1 MSKEN
6 IKDKKAIV
14 KKVLKITG
22 NVLVYLLMAIAMF
35 VLVISITSKKDSDG
49 TATVFGYQ
57 LRFVQS
63 DSMEECELT
72 DVSNF
77 EIKSIRVKSCVF
89 VDVAPE
95 SEEEKAEWYKSLKV
109 GDVLTFKYVYS
120 RQETI
125 THRIVNI
132 EEKTTGGYIIT
143 LEGDNKN
150 AETDLMQQTID
161 TSLTDSPNYIIGKV
175 TGQSYV
181 LGLLVYAFK
190 TPVGIVCLIIIPCL
204 IIIAFEV
211 IRLVKVFGKDKK
223 EKLQAEKK
231 KQDDEIEE
239 LKRQLAELQNKKND
253 TVPVEV
259 SETPPVEKPI
269 VVPEPPVE
277 TPIVV
282 SETPPTEIK
291 EDVSH
296 SETTESTVKDTEP
309 IIENT
314 EKNKPVEGEE

>member
-1 MSKEN
+1 MMSKEN
-6 IKDKKAIV
+6 MKDKKAIV

-72 DVSNF
+72 DVSKF

-132 EEKTTGGYIIT
+132 EEKITGGYIIT

-211 IRLVKVFGKDKK
+211 MRLVKVFGKDKK

-239 LKRQLAELQNKKND
+239 LKRQLAELQNMKND

-259 SETPPVEKPI
+259 P
-269 VVPEPPVE
+269 
-277 TPIVV
+277 
-282 SETPPTEIK
+282 ETPPTEIK
-291 EDVSH
+291 EDVLH
-296 SETTESTVKDTEP
+296 GETTDTTTDTTVVESEP

-314 EKNKPVEGEE
+314 ENNKPVEGEE

>member
-1 MSKEN
+1 M
-6 IKDKKAIV
+6 AIV
-14 KKVLKITG
+14 
-22 NVLVYLLMAIAMF
+22 MF

-72 DVSNF
+72 DVSKF

-132 EEKTTGGYIIT
+132 EEKITGGYIIT

-239 LKRQLAELQNKKND
+239 LKRQLAELQNMKND

-259 SETPPVEKPI
+259 P
-269 VVPEPPVE
+269 
-277 TPIVV
+277 
-282 SETPPTEIK
+282 ETPPTEIK
-291 EDVSH
+291 EDVLH
-296 SETTESTVKDTEP
+296 GETTDTTTDTTVVESEP

-314 EKNKPVEGEE
+314 ENNKPVEGEE

>member
-1 MSKEN
+1 MMSKEN
-6 IKDKKAIV
+6 TKDKKAIV
-14 KKVLKITG
+14 KKIFKITG

-72 DVSNF
+72 DVSDF

-89 VDVAPE
+89 VDVVPE
-95 SEEEKAEWYKSLKV
+95 SEAEKAEWYKSLKV
-109 GDVLTFKYVYS
+109 GDVLTFKYVYA

-150 AETDLMQQTID
+150 AETNLMQQTID
-161 TSLTDSPNYIIGKV
+161 TSLEDSPNYIIGKV
-175 TGQSYV
+175 TGQSYL

-211 IRLVKVFGKDKK
+211 IRLVRVFGKDKK
-223 EKLQAEKK
+223 EKQQAEKK

-239 LKRQLAELQNKKND
+239 LKRQLAELQNKKNE
-253 TVPVEV
+253 TVPVE
-259 SETPPVEKPI
+259 
-269 VVPEPPVE
+269 EPKDA
-277 TPIVV
+277 
-282 SETPPTEIK
+282 PTEIK
-291 EDVSH
+291 EDVSR
-296 SETTESTVKDTEP
+296 SETTDTTVKEPEP

-314 EKNKPVEGEE
+314 ETNKPAEGEE

>member
-1 MSKEN
+1 MMSKEN
-6 IKDKKAIV
+6 MKDKKAIL

-132 EEKTTGGYIIT
+132 EEKITGGYIIT

-211 IRLVKVFGKDKK
+211 MRLVKVFGKDKK

-239 LKRQLAELQNKKND
+239 LKRQLAELQNMKND

-259 SETPPVEKPI
+259 P
-269 VVPEPPVE
+269 
-277 TPIVV
+277 
-282 SETPPTEIK
+282 ETPPTEIK
-291 EDVSH
+291 EDVLH
-296 SETTESTVKDTEP
+296 GETTDTTTDTTVVESEP

-314 EKNKPVEGEE
+314 ENNKPVEGEE

>member
-1 MSKEN
+1 MMSKEN
-6 IKDKKAIV
+6 MKDKKAIV

-22 NVLVYLLMAIAMF
+22 NVLVYLLMAIVMF

-72 DVSNF
+72 DVSKF

-132 EEKTTGGYIIT
+132 EEKITGGYIIT

-190 TPVGIVCLIIIPCL
+190 TPVGIICLIIIPCL

-211 IRLVKVFGKDKK
+211 MRLVKVFGKDKK

-239 LKRQLAELQNKKND
+239 LKRQLAELQNMKND

-259 SETPPVEKPI
+259 P
-269 VVPEPPVE
+269 
-277 TPIVV
+277 
-282 SETPPTEIK
+282 ETPPTEIK
-291 EDVSH
+291 EDVLH
-296 SETTESTVKDTEP
+296 GETTDTTTDTTVVESEP

-314 EKNKPVEGEE
+314 ESNKPVEGEE

>member
-1 MSKEN
+1 MMSKEN
-6 IKDKKAIV
+6 MKDKKAIV

-132 EEKTTGGYIIT
+132 EEKITGGYIIT

-211 IRLVKVFGKDKK
+211 MRLVKVFGKDKK

-239 LKRQLAELQNKKND
+239 LKRQLAELQNMKND

-259 SETPPVEKPI
+259 P
-269 VVPEPPVE
+269 
-277 TPIVV
+277 
-282 SETPPTEIK
+282 ETPPTEIK
-291 EDVSH
+291 EDVLH
-296 SETTESTVKDTEP
+296 GETTDTTTDTTVVESEP

-314 EKNKPVEGEE
+314 ENNKPVEGEE

>member
-1 MSKEN
+1 MMSNEK

-22 NVLVYLLMAIAMF
+22 NVLVYLLMAIVMF

-77 EIKSIRVKSCVF
+77 EIKSIRVKSCIF

-95 SEEEKAEWYKSLKV
+95 SEKEKAEWYKSLKV

-190 TPVGIVCLIIIPCL
+190 TPVGIICLIIIPCL

-211 IRLVKVFGKDKK
+211 MRLVKVFGKDKK

-239 LKRQLAELQNKKND
+239 LKRQLAELQNMKND

-259 SETPPVEKPI
+259 PETPPVE
-269 VVPEPPVE
+269 
-277 TPIVV
+277 TSIVV

-291 EDVSH
+291 EDVLH
-296 SETTESTVKDTEP
+296 GETTDTTTDTTVVESEP

-314 EKNKPVEGEE
+314 ENNKPVEGEE

>member
-1 MSKEN
+1 MKKSSLAKTVVN
-6 IKDKKAIV
+6 IAA
-14 KKVLKITG
+14 
-22 NVLVYLLMAIAMF
+22 NVLLYMF
-35 VLVISITSKKDSDG
+35 VAICVLGVVLTVVSKRGDDG
-49 TATVFGYQ
+49 TATIFGLQMRY
-57 LRFVQS
+57 VKS
-63 DSMEECELT
+63 PSMEKCDLT
-72 DVSNF
+72 DVS
-77 EIKSIRVKSCVF
+77 EYQIKDIPMNAMVF
-89 VDVAPE
+89 IETVPE
-95 SEEEKAEWYKSLKV
+95 DEAKAAEWYASLKM
-109 GDVLTFKYVYS
+109 GDVLTFKYVYV

-132 EEKTTGGYIIT
+132 EEKITGGYIIT

-269 VVPEPPVE
+269 VVPETPPVE

>member
-1 MSKEN
+1 MMSKEN
-6 IKDKKAIV
+6 MKDKKAIV

-72 DVSNF
+72 DVSKF

-125 THRIVNI
+125 THRIVDI
-132 EEKTTGGYIIT
+132 EEKQTGGYIIT

-150 AETDLMQQTID
+150 AETQLLQQTID
-161 TSLTDSPNYIIGKV
+161 TSLEDSPNYIIGKV
-175 TGQSYV
+175 TGQSYL
-181 LGLLVYAFK
+181 LGVLVYAFK
-190 TPVGIVCLIIIPCL
+190 TPIGIVCLIIIPCL
-204 IIIAFEV
+204 IIIAFEI

-223 EKLQAEKK
+223 EKMQAEKK

-239 LKRQLAELQNKKND
+239 LKRQLAELQNKKNE
-253 TVPVEV
+253 TVSVEAPGV
-259 SETPPVEKPI
+259 S
-269 VVPEPPVE
+269 
-277 TPIVV
+277 
-282 SETPPTEIK
+282 PTDIK
-291 EDVSH
+291 EDVVN
-296 SETTESTVKDTEP
+296 SEATNKTVLETDTQKVKSENSTIGDK
-309 IIENT
+309 
-314 EKNKPVEGEE
+314 